1 MFNKIWNFWNDMK
14 VPLGIIAGF
23 TVVLT
28 FYGWWW
34 LPVGLG
40 AMGGLYWYSRRGFYN
55 KEIQFNGYLDTIVR
69 NIERTSHYAIQNL
82 EVAMAVFGQDG
93 KLQWKNELFVEYAGY
108 AGVKNVDGKRP
119 EEIFDLPENAFD
131 ALSIKDGE
139 RLLLINGRYYRLR
152 HCRVQTGDRNSKK
165 ENKGCSLIFYLTD
178 VTDFELLRQKYA
190 NEKLCLAYVRFDN
203 YEDVTKGMGESTRAN
218 ISGEVNEVLSKW
230 AEEENGF
237 ILANNKESY
246 LIGINQAS
254 LQDLM
259 EKKFPV
265 LEKVHEIQV
274 GNKITPTISVGISCD
289 GRSLEEVSLNAAKAL
304 DLALGRGGDQVVV
317 AIGGNLQFFGG
328 ITAVAAKSTRVRA
341 RIVAHTVHELMLSAE
356 KIFVMGHTM
365 EDFDAIGSAIGMA
378 KLARSLNKETYIVV
392 RGQNESVRKIA
403 ETLRS
408 NDMKLMD
415 EDDVYADIMIEEEEA
430 LKHIA
435 PKSLLV
441 LVDHHRKM
449 LSASQKVLEAIPW
462 RIIIDHHRRAEDA
475 IKNTTL
481 QYMEPSSSST
491 SELVTELVGYF
502 NDRLEFSKGE
512 ATALYAGI
520 VVDTKNFA
528 VQTGERTFE
537 AAALLRR
544 SGADP
549 NMVRQLFKDDLESV
563 QIKSRLIAEAEM
575 PEPGIMISVYND
587 APKEVRSSV
596 IAAQAADAMVYIA
609 GICMSVVITEYSSD
623 GSLGVSARS
632 DGTVN
637 VQIIM
642 EELGGGGHQT
652 VAGVQLKNI
661 SVEEVKKQIIALA
674 KNQLE
679 ENDENE
685 SDSVAGR

>member
-14 VPLGIIAGF
+14 VPLGVLTAF
-23 TVVLT
+23 TVILT
-28 FYGWWW
+28 CYNWWW
-34 LPVGLG
+34 LLAGL
-40 AMGGLYWYSRRGFYN
+40 ASMGGLYWHSRRVFYN

-69 NIERTSHYAIQNL
+69 NIERTSHYAVRNL
-82 EVAMAVFGQDG
+82 DVAMAVFGQDG
-93 KLQWKNELFVEYAGY
+93 KLQWKNELFAEFAGY

-139 RLLLINGRYYRLR
+139 RLLLINGRYYKLR
-152 HCRVQTGDRNSKK
+152 HCRVSTGEKAGKK
-165 ENKGCSLIFYLTD
+165 ETKGCSLIFYLND

-237 ILANNKESY
+237 ILANNKESF
-246 LIGINQAS
+246 LVGINQAS

-265 LEKVHEIQV
+265 LDRIREIQV

-317 AIGGNLQFFGG
+317 MLGGNLQFFGG
-328 ITAVAAKSTRVRA
+328 ISAVAAKSTRVRA
-341 RIVAHTVHELMLSAE
+341 RIVAHTVHELMVSAE
-356 KIFVMGHTM
+356 KVFVMGHTM

-378 KLARSLNKETYIVV
+378 KMARSLGKETYIVV
-392 RGQNESVRKIA
+392 SGQNESVRKIA

-415 EDDVYADIMIEEEEA
+415 EDDVYADIMVEEEEA
-430 LKHIA
+430 LKHIS

-441 LVDHHRKM
+441 LVDHHREM
-449 LSASQKVLEAIPW
+449 LCASQKVLEAIPW

-502 NDRLEFSKGE
+502 NDRLEFTKGE

-549 NMVRQLFKDDLESV
+549 SMVRQLFKDDLDSV
-563 QIKSRLIAEAEM
+563 QVKSRLVAEAEM
-575 PEPGIMISVYND
+575 PEPGMVISVYEN
-587 APKEVRSSV
+587 APKEVKSSV
-596 IAAQAADAMVYIA
+596 IAAQAADTMINIT
-609 GICMSVVITEYSSD
+609 GICMSVVITEYSAD
-623 GSLGVSARS
+623 CSLGVSARS

-674 KNQLE
+674 KKQLE
-679 ENDENE
+679 ENDNNE

>member
-14 VPLGIIAGF
+14 VPLSLTAAF
-23 TVVLT
+23 TVILT
-28 FYGWWW
+28 YYGWWW
-34 LPVGLG
+34 LPVGLA
-40 AMGGLYWYSRRGFYN
+40 AMGGLYWYSRRSFYN
-55 KEIQFNGYLDTIVR
+55 KEIQFNGYLDNIVR
-69 NIERTSHYAIQNL
+69 NIERTSHYAVQNL
-82 EVAMAVFGQDG
+82 DVAMAVFGQDG
-93 KLQWKNELFVEYAGY
+93 KLQWKNELFAEYAGY
-108 AGVKNVDGKRP
+108 AGVKNVDGKLP

-131 ALSIKDGE
+131 TLSIKDGE
-139 RLLLINGRYYRLR
+139 RLLLIDGRYYKLR
-152 HCRVQTGDRNSKK
+152 HCRVPAGGNSKK
-165 ENKGCSLIFYLTD
+165 DGGKAYSLIFYLTD
-178 VTDFELLRQKYA
+178 VTDFELLRQKYD

-203 YEDVTKGMGESTRAN
+203 YEDVTKGMVESARAN

-230 AEEENGF
+230 AEEESGF

-265 LEKVHEIQV
+265 LDRIHEIQV
-274 GNKITPTISVGISCD
+274 GNKITPTISVGVSCD

-317 AIGGNLQFFGG
+317 TIGGNMQFFGG
-328 ITAVAAKSTRVRA
+328 VTTVTAKSTRVRA
-341 RIVAHTVHELMLSAE
+341 RIVAHTVHEMMANAE
-356 KIFVMGHTM
+356 KIFIMGHTM
-365 EDFDAIGSAIGMA
+365 EDFDAVGSAIGMA
-378 KLARSLNKETYIVV
+378 KMARSLNKETYIVV
-392 RGQNESVRKIA
+392 SGQNESVTKIA
-403 ETLRS
+403 EALRS

-415 EDDVYADIMIEEEEA
+415 EDDVYADIMVEEEEA
-430 LKHIA
+430 LKHIT

-449 LSASQKVLEAIPW
+449 LCASQKVLEAIPL

-502 NDRLEFSKGE
+502 NDRLEFTKGE

-549 NMVRQLFKDDLESV
+549 NMVRQLFKDDLDSV
-563 QIKSRLIAEAEM
+563 QIKSRLVAEAEM
-575 PEPGIMISVYND
+575 PEPGMMISVYND

-596 IAAQAADAMVYIA
+596 IAAQAADTMIYIT
-609 GICMSVVITEYSSD
+609 GVCMSVVITEYTADNSI
-623 GSLGVSARS
+623 GVSARS

-674 KNQLE
+674 KKQLE
-679 ENDENE
+679 ENENNE
-685 SDSVAGR
+685 SNSVAGR

>member
-14 VPLGIIAGF
+14 VPLSLTAGF
-23 TVVLT
+23 TVILT
-28 FYGWWW
+28 YYGWWW
-34 LPVGLG
+34 LPVGLA
-40 AMGGLYWYSRRGFYN
+40 AMGGLYWYSRRSFYN
-55 KEIQFNGYLDTIVR
+55 KEIQFNSYLDNIVR
-69 NIERTSHYAIQNL
+69 NIERTSHYAVQNL
-82 EVAMAVFGQDG
+82 DVAMAVFGQDG
-93 KLQWKNELFVEYAGY
+93 KLQWKNELFAEYAGY

-131 ALSIKDGE
+131 TLSIKDGE
-139 RLLLINGRYYRLR
+139 RLLLIDGRYYKLR
-152 HCRVQTGDRNSKK
+152 HCRVPAGGNSKK
-165 ENKGCSLIFYLTD
+165 DGGKAYSLIFYLTD
-178 VTDFELLRQKYA
+178 VTDFELLRQKYD

-203 YEDVTKGMGESTRAN
+203 YEDVTKGMVESARAN

-230 AEEENGF
+230 AEEESGF

-265 LEKVHEIQV
+265 LDRIHEIQV

-317 AIGGNLQFFGG
+317 TIGGNMQFFGG
-328 ITAVAAKSTRVRA
+328 VTTVTAKSTRVRA
-341 RIVAHTVHELMLSAE
+341 RIVAHTVMANAE
-356 KIFVMGHTM
+356 KIFIMGHTM
-365 EDFDAIGSAIGMA
+365 EDFDAVGSAIGMA
-378 KLARSLNKETYIVV
+378 KMARSLNKETYIVV
-392 RGQNESVRKIA
+392 SGQNESVTKIA
-403 ETLRS
+403 EALRS

-415 EDDVYADIMIEEEEA
+415 EDDVYADIMVEEEEA
-430 LKHIA
+430 LKHIT

-449 LSASQKVLEAIPW
+449 LCASQKVLEAIPL

-502 NDRLEFSKGE
+502 NDRLEFTKGE

-549 NMVRQLFKDDLESV
+549 NMVRQLFKDDLDSV
-563 QIKSRLIAEAEM
+563 QIKSRLVAEAEM
-575 PEPGIMISVYND
+575 PEPGMMISVYND

-596 IAAQAADAMVYIA
+596 IAAQAADTMIYIT
-609 GICMSVVITEYSSD
+609 GVCMSVVITEYTADNSI
-623 GSLGVSARS
+623 GVSARS

-674 KNQLE
+674 KKQLE
-679 ENDENE
+679 ENENNE
-685 SDSVAGR
+685 SNSVAGR

>member
-1 MFNKIWNFWNDMK
+1 MFNKIWNAWNDIK
-14 VPLGIIAGF
+14 APLG
-23 TVVLT
+23 TVACLT
-28 FYGWWW
+28 LILAWYDWWW
-34 LPVGLG
+34 LLVG
-40 AMGGLYWYSRRGFYN
+40 AASMGGLYWYYRRSLYN
-55 KEIQFNGYLDTIVR
+55 KEIQFNSYLDTIVR
-69 NIERTSHYAIQNL
+69 NIERTSHNAVQNL
-82 EVAMAVFGQDG
+82 DVAMAVFGQDG
-93 KLQWKNELFVEYAGY
+93 KLQWKNELFAEYAGY

-152 HCRVQTGDRNSKK
+152 HCRVLTGDNSKK
-165 ENKGCSLIFYLTD
+165 DSSKGYSLIFYLND

-237 ILANNKESY
+237 ILANNKESF

-265 LEKVHEIQV
+265 LDKIHEIQV
-274 GNKITPTISVGISCD
+274 GNKITPTISVGIACD

-328 ITAVAAKSTRVRA
+328 ISTVTAKSTRVRA
-341 RIVAHTVHELMLSAE
+341 RIVAHTVHEQMLSAE

-378 KLARSLNKETYIVV
+378 KMARSLNKETYIVV
-392 RGQNESVRKIA
+392 SGQNQSVRKIA
-403 ETLRS
+403 EALRS

-415 EDDVYADIMIEEEEA
+415 EDDVYADIMVEEEEA
-430 LKHIA
+430 LKHIT
-435 PKSLLV
+435 PKSLLI

-449 LSASQKVLEAIPW
+449 LCASQKVLEAIPW

-502 NDRLEFSKGE
+502 NDRLEFTKGE

-575 PEPGIMISVYND
+575 VEKCMAISVYHN
-587 APKEVRSSV
+587 APKEVKSSI
-596 IAAQAADAMVYIA
+596 IAAQAADSMININ
-609 GICMSVVITEYSSD
+609 GISVSVVITEYKEDNSI
-623 GSLGVSARS
+623 GVSARS
-632 DGTVN
+632 DGSVN

-652 VAGVQLKNI
+652 VAGVQLKDI
-661 SVEEVKKQIIALA
+661 SVEEVKKQIIALT
-674 KNQLE
+674 KKQLE
-679 ENDENE
+679 EDNNE
-685 SDSVAGR
+685 SDSVAGH

>member
-1 MFNKIWNFWNDMK
+1 MFNKIWNAWNDIK
-14 VPLGIIAGF
+14 APLG
-23 TVVLT
+23 TVACLT
-28 FYGWWW
+28 LILAWYDWWW
-34 LPVGLG
+34 LLVGAA
-40 AMGGLYWYSRRGFYN
+40 AMGGLYWYYRRSLYN
-55 KEIQFNGYLDTIVR
+55 KEIQFNSYLDTIVR
-69 NIERTSHYAIQNL
+69 NIERTSHNAVQNL
-82 EVAMAVFGQDG
+82 DVAMAVFGQDG
-93 KLQWKNELFVEYAGY
+93 KLQWKNELFAEYAGY

-152 HCRVQTGDRNSKK
+152 HCRVLTGDNSKK
-165 ENKGCSLIFYLTD
+165 DSSKGYSLIFYLND

-237 ILANNKESY
+237 ILANNKESF

-265 LEKVHEIQV
+265 LDKIHEIQV
-274 GNKITPTISVGISCD
+274 GNKITPTISVGIACD

-328 ITAVAAKSTRVRA
+328 ISTVTAKSTRVRA
-341 RIVAHTVHELMLSAE
+341 RIVAHTVHEQMLSAE

-378 KLARSLNKETYIVV
+378 KMARSLNKETYIVV
-392 RGQNESVRKIA
+392 SGQNQSVRKIA
-403 ETLRS
+403 EALRS

-415 EDDVYADIMIEEEEA
+415 EDDVYADIMVEEEEA
-430 LKHIA
+430 LKHIT
-435 PKSLLV
+435 PKSLLI

-449 LSASQKVLEAIPW
+449 LCASQKVLEAIPW

-502 NDRLEFSKGE
+502 NDRLEFTKGE

-575 PEPGIMISVYND
+575 VEKCMAISVYHN
-587 APKEVRSSV
+587 APKEVKSSI
-596 IAAQAADAMVYIA
+596 IAAQAADSMININ
-609 GICMSVVITEYSSD
+609 GISVSVVITEYKEDNSI
-623 GSLGVSARS
+623 GVSARS
-632 DGTVN
+632 DGSVN

-652 VAGVQLKNI
+652 VAGVQLKDI
-661 SVEEVKKQIIALA
+661 SVEEVKKQIIALT
-674 KNQLE
+674 KKQLE
-679 ENDENE
+679 EDNNE
-685 SDSVAGR
+685 SDSVAGH

>member
-1 MFNKIWNFWNDMK
+1 MFNKIWNAWNDIK
-14 VPLGIIAGF
+14 APLG
-23 TVVLT
+23 TVVCLT
-28 FYGWWW
+28 LILAWYDWWW
-34 LPVGLG
+34 LLVGAA
-40 AMGGLYWYSRRGFYN
+40 AMGGLYWYYRRSLYN
-55 KEIQFNGYLDTIVR
+55 KEIQFNSYLDTIVR
-69 NIERTSHYAIQNL
+69 NIERTSHNAVQNL
-82 EVAMAVFGQDG
+82 DVAMAVFGQDG
-93 KLQWKNELFVEYAGY
+93 KLQWKNELFAEYAGY

-152 HCRVQTGDRNSKK
+152 HCRVLTGDNSKK
-165 ENKGCSLIFYLTD
+165 DSSKGYSLIFYLND

-237 ILANNKESY
+237 ILANNKESF

-265 LEKVHEIQV
+265 LDKIHEIQV
-274 GNKITPTISVGISCD
+274 GNKITPTISVGIACD

-328 ITAVAAKSTRVRA
+328 ISTVTAKSTRVRA
-341 RIVAHTVHELMLSAE
+341 RIVAHTVHEQMLSAE

-378 KLARSLNKETYIVV
+378 KMARSLNKETYIVV
-392 RGQNESVRKIA
+392 SGQNQSVRKIA
-403 ETLRS
+403 EALRS

-415 EDDVYADIMIEEEEA
+415 EDDVYADIMVEEEEA
-430 LKHIA
+430 LKHIT
-435 PKSLLV
+435 PKSLLI

-449 LSASQKVLEAIPW
+449 LCASQKVLEAIPW

-502 NDRLEFSKGE
+502 NDRLEFTKGE

-575 PEPGIMISVYND
+575 VEKCMAISVYHN
-587 APKEVRSSV
+587 APKEVKSSI
-596 IAAQAADAMVYIA
+596 IAAQAADSMININ
-609 GICMSVVITEYSSD
+609 GISVSVVITEYKEDNSI
-623 GSLGVSARS
+623 GVSARS
-632 DGTVN
+632 DGSVN

-652 VAGVQLKNI
+652 VAGVQLKDI
-661 SVEEVKKQIIALA
+661 SVEEVKKQIIALT
-674 KNQLE
+674 KKQLE
-679 ENDENE
+679 EDNNE
-685 SDSVAGR
+685 SDSVAGH

>member
-1 MFNKIWNFWNDMK
+1 MFNKIWNAWNDIK
-14 VPLGIIAGF
+14 APLG
-23 TVVLT
+23 TVACLT
-28 FYGWWW
+28 LILAWYDWWW
-34 LPVGLG
+34 LLVGAA
-40 AMGGLYWYSRRGFYN
+40 AMGGLYWYYRRSLYN
-55 KEIQFNGYLDTIVR
+55 KEIQFNSYLDTIVR
-69 NIERTSHYAIQNL
+69 NIERTSHNAVQNL
-82 EVAMAVFGQDG
+82 DVAMAVFGQDG
-93 KLQWKNELFVEYAGY
+93 KLQWKNELFAEYAGY

-152 HCRVQTGDRNSKK
+152 HCRVLTGDNSKK
-165 ENKGCSLIFYLTD
+165 DSSKGYSLIFYLND

-237 ILANNKESY
+237 ILANNKESF

-265 LEKVHEIQV
+265 LDKIHEIQV
-274 GNKITPTISVGISCD
+274 GNKITPTISVGIACD

-328 ITAVAAKSTRVRA
+328 ISTVTAKSTRVRA
-341 RIVAHTVHELMLSAE
+341 RIVAHTVHEQMLSAE

-378 KLARSLNKETYIVV
+378 KMARSLNKETYIVV
-392 RGQNESVRKIA
+392 SGQNQSVRKIA
-403 ETLRS
+403 EALRS

-415 EDDVYADIMIEEEEA
+415 EDDVYADIMVEEEEA
-430 LKHIA
+430 LKHIT
-435 PKSLLV
+435 PKSLLI

-449 LSASQKVLEAIPW
+449 LCASQKVLEAIPW

-502 NDRLEFSKGE
+502 NDRLEFTKGE

-575 PEPGIMISVYND
+575 VEKCMAISVYHN
-587 APKEVRSSV
+587 APKEVKSSI
-596 IAAQAADAMVYIA
+596 IAAQAADSMININ
-609 GICMSVVITEYSSD
+609 GISVSVVITEYKEDNSI
-623 GSLGVSARS
+623 GVSARS
-632 DGTVN
+632 DGSVN

-642 EELGGGGHQT
+642 EELDGGGHQT
-652 VAGVQLKNI
+652 VAGVQLKDI
-661 SVEEVKKQIIALA
+661 SVEEVKKQIIALT
-674 KNQLE
+674 KKQLE
-679 ENDENE
+679 EDNNE
-685 SDSVAGR
+685 SNSVAGH

>member
-14 VPLGIIAGF
+14 VPLSITAGF
-23 TVVLT
+23 TVILT
-28 FYGWWW
+28 YYGWWW
-34 LPVGLG
+34 LPVGLV
-40 AMGGLYWYSRRGFYN
+40 AMGGLYWYSRRSFYN
-55 KEIQFNGYLDTIVR
+55 KEIQFNGYLDNIVR
-69 NIERTSHYAIQNL
+69 NIERTSHYAVQNL
-82 EVAMAVFGQDG
+82 DVAMAVFGQDG
-93 KLQWKNELFVEYAGY
+93 KLQWKNELFAEYAGY

-131 ALSIKDGE
+131 TLSIKDGE
-139 RLLLINGRYYRLR
+139 RLLLIDGRYYKLR
-152 HCRVQTGDRNSKK
+152 HCRVPAGGNSKK
-165 ENKGCSLIFYLTD
+165 DGGKAYSLIFYLTD
-178 VTDFELLRQKYA
+178 VTDFELLRQKYD

-203 YEDVTKGMGESTRAN
+203 YEDVTKGMVESARAN

-230 AEEENGF
+230 AEEESGF

-265 LEKVHEIQV
+265 LDRIHEIQV

-317 AIGGNLQFFGG
+317 TIGGNMQFFGG
-328 ITAVAAKSTRVRA
+328 VTTVAAKSTRVRA
-341 RIVAHTVHELMLSAE
+341 RIVAHTVHEMMANAE
-356 KIFVMGHTM
+356 KIFIMGHTM
-365 EDFDAIGSAIGMA
+365 EDFDAVGSAIGMA
-378 KLARSLNKETYIVV
+378 KMARSLNKETYIVV
-392 RGQNESVRKIA
+392 SGRNESVTKIA
-403 ETLRS
+403 EALRS

-430 LKHIA
+430 LKHIT

-449 LSASQKVLEAIPW
+449 LCASQKVLEAIPL

-502 NDRLEFSKGE
+502 NDRLEFTKGE

-549 NMVRQLFKDDLESV
+549 NMVRQLFKDDLDSV
-563 QIKSRLIAEAEM
+563 QIKSRLVAEAEM
-575 PEPGIMISVYND
+575 PEPGMMISVYND

-596 IAAQAADAMVYIA
+596 IAAQAADTMIYIT
-609 GICMSVVITEYSSD
+609 GVCMSVVITEYTADNSI
-623 GSLGVSARS
+623 GVSARS

-674 KNQLE
+674 KKQLE
-679 ENDENE
+679 ENENNE
-685 SDSVAGR
+685 SNSVAGR

>member
-14 VPLGIIAGF
+14 VPLGIIVGF
-23 TVVLT
+23 TVILA

-34 LPVGLG
+34 LAVGLAAIG
-40 AMGGLYWYSRRGFYN
+40 CFYWYARRQFYS
-55 KEIQFNGYLDTIVR
+55 KEVQFNGYLDTIVR
-69 NIERTSHYAIQNL
+69 NIERTSHYAVRNL
-82 EVAMAVFGQDG
+82 DVAMAVFGQDG
-93 KLQWKNELFVEYAGY
+93 KLQWKNELFVEYAGF

-152 HCRVQTGDRNSKK
+152 HCRVLAGERAGKK
-165 ENKGCSLIFYLTD
+165 ESKGYSLIFYLTD

-237 ILANNKESY
+237 ILANNKESF
-246 LIGINQAS
+246 LVGINQAS

-265 LEKVHEIQV
+265 LDKIHEIQV
-274 GNKITPTISVGISCD
+274 GNKITPTISVGIACD

-317 AIGGNLQFFGG
+317 AIGGSLQFFGG
-328 ITAVAAKSTRVRA
+328 ITTVTAKSTRVRA
-341 RIVAHTVHELMLSAE
+341 RIVAHTVHELMVSAE
-356 KIFVMGHTM
+356 KVFVMGHTM

-378 KLARSLNKETYIVV
+378 KMARSLGKETYIVV
-392 RGQNESVRKIA
+392 SGQNESVRKIA

-415 EDDVYADIMIEEEEA
+415 EDDVYADIMVEEEEA
-430 LKHIA
+430 LKHIS

-449 LSASQKVLEAIPW
+449 LCASQKVLDAIPW

-502 NDRLEFSKGE
+502 KIPKTLPCRPASVPLKRQHFC
-512 ATALYAGI
+512 
-520 VVDTKNFA
+520 
-528 VQTGERTFE
+528 
-537 AAALLRR
+537 AAAVPTRIWCASCLRMTLI
-544 SGADP
+544 P
-549 NMVRQLFKDDLESV
+549 Y
-563 QIKSRLIAEAEM
+563 RLNRAWWQK
-575 PEPGIMISVYND
+575 
-587 APKEVRSSV
+587 PKCRNR
-596 IAAQAADAMVYIA
+596 AW
-609 GICMSVVITEYSSD
+609 
-623 GSLGVSARS
+623 
-632 DGTVN
+632 
-637 VQIIM
+637 
-642 EELGGGGHQT
+642 
-652 VAGVQLKNI
+652 
-661 SVEEVKKQIIALA
+661 
-674 KNQLE
+674 
-679 ENDENE
+679 
-685 SDSVAGR
+685 

>member
-1 MFNKIWNFWNDMK
+1 MFNKIWNAWNDIK
-14 VPLGIIAGF
+14 APLG
-23 TVVLT
+23 TVACLT
-28 FYGWWW
+28 LILAWYDWWW
-34 LPVGLG
+34 LLVGAA
-40 AMGGLYWYSRRGFYN
+40 AMGGLYWYYRRSLYN
-55 KEIQFNGYLDTIVR
+55 KEIQFNSYLDTIVR
-69 NIERTSHYAIQNL
+69 NIERTSHNAVQNL
-82 EVAMAVFGQDG
+82 DVAMAVFGQDG
-93 KLQWKNELFVEYAGY
+93 KLQWKNELFAEYAGY

-152 HCRVQTGDRNSKK
+152 HCRVLTGDNSKK
-165 ENKGCSLIFYLTD
+165 DSSKGYSLIFYLND
-178 VTDFELLRQKYA
+178 ITDFELLRQKYA

-237 ILANNKESY
+237 ILANNKESF

-265 LEKVHEIQV
+265 LDKIHEIQV
-274 GNKITPTISVGISCD
+274 GNKITPTISVGIACD

-328 ITAVAAKSTRVRA
+328 ISTVTAKSTRVRA
-341 RIVAHTVHELMLSAE
+341 RIVAHTVHEQMLSAE

-378 KLARSLNKETYIVV
+378 KMARSLNKETYIVV
-392 RGQNESVRKIA
+392 SGQNQSVRKIA
-403 ETLRS
+403 EALRS

-415 EDDVYADIMIEEEEA
+415 EDDVYADIMVEEEEA
-430 LKHIA
+430 LKHIT
-435 PKSLLV
+435 PKSLLI

-449 LSASQKVLEAIPW
+449 LCASQKVLEAIPW

-502 NDRLEFSKGE
+502 NDRLEFTKGE

-575 PEPGIMISVYND
+575 VEKSMAISVYHN
-587 APKEVRSSV
+587 APKEVKSSI
-596 IAAQAADAMVYIA
+596 IAAQAADSMININ
-609 GICMSVVITEYSSD
+609 GISVSVVITEYKEDNSI
-623 GSLGVSARS
+623 GVSARS
-632 DGTVN
+632 DGSVN

-652 VAGVQLKNI
+652 VAGVQLKDI
-661 SVEEVKKQIIALA
+661 SVEEVKKQIIALT
-674 KNQLE
+674 KKQLE
-679 ENDENE
+679 EDNNE
-685 SDSVAGR
+685 SDSVAGH

>member
-1 MFNKIWNFWNDMK
+1 MFNKIWNAWNDIK
-14 VPLGIIAGF
+14 APLG
-23 TVVLT
+23 TVACLT
-28 FYGWWW
+28 LILAWYDWWW
-34 LPVGLG
+34 LLVGAA
-40 AMGGLYWYSRRGFYN
+40 AMSGLYWYYRRSLYN
-55 KEIQFNGYLDTIVR
+55 KEIQFNSYLDTIVR
-69 NIERTSHYAIQNL
+69 NIERTSHNAVQNL
-82 EVAMAVFGQDG
+82 DVAMAVFGQDG
-93 KLQWKNELFVEYAGY
+93 KLQWKNELFAEYAGY

-152 HCRVQTGDRNSKK
+152 HCRVLTGDNSKK
-165 ENKGCSLIFYLTD
+165 DSSKGYSLIFYLND

-237 ILANNKESY
+237 ILANNKESF

-265 LEKVHEIQV
+265 LDKIHEIQV
-274 GNKITPTISVGISCD
+274 GNKITPTISVGIACD

-328 ITAVAAKSTRVRA
+328 ISTVTAKSTRVRA
-341 RIVAHTVHELMLSAE
+341 RIVAHTVHEQMLSAE

-378 KLARSLNKETYIVV
+378 KMARSLNKETYIVV
-392 RGQNESVRKIA
+392 SGQNQSVRKIA
-403 ETLRS
+403 EALRS

-415 EDDVYADIMIEEEEA
+415 EDDVYADIMVEEEEA
-430 LKHIA
+430 LKHIT
-435 PKSLLV
+435 PKSLLI

-449 LSASQKVLEAIPW
+449 LCASQKVLEAIPW

-502 NDRLEFSKGE
+502 NDRLEFTKGE

-575 PEPGIMISVYND
+575 VEKCMAISVYHN
-587 APKEVRSSV
+587 APKEVKSSI
-596 IAAQAADAMVYIA
+596 IAAQAADSMININ
-609 GICMSVVITEYSSD
+609 GISVSVVITEYKEDNSI
-623 GSLGVSARS
+623 GVSARS
-632 DGTVN
+632 DGSVN

-652 VAGVQLKNI
+652 VAGVQLKDI
-661 SVEEVKKQIIALA
+661 SVEEVKKQIIALT
-674 KNQLE
+674 KKQLE
-679 ENDENE
+679 EDNNE
-685 SDSVAGR
+685 SDSVAGH

>member
-14 VPLGIIAGF
+14 VPLG
-23 TVVLT
+23 VLT
-28 FYGWWW
+28 VFTIILTCYNWWW
-34 LPVGLG
+34 LIAGI
-40 AMGGLYWYSRRGFYN
+40 AAIGGLYWYSRRVFYS
-55 KEIQFNGYLDTIVR
+55 KEVQFNGYLDTIVR
-69 NIERTSHYAIQNL
+69 NIERTSHYAVRNL
-82 EVAMAVFGQDG
+82 DVAMAVFGQDG

-139 RLLLINGRYYRLR
+139 RLLLINGRYYKLR
-152 HCRVQTGDRNSKK
+152 HCRVQAGERAGKK
-165 ENKGCSLIFYLTD
+165 EGKGCSLIFYLTD

-237 ILANNKESY
+237 ILANNKESF
-246 LIGINQAS
+246 LVGINQAS

-265 LEKVHEIQV
+265 LDKIREIQV

-317 AIGGNLQFFGG
+317 AIGGSLQFFGG
-328 ITAVAAKSTRVRA
+328 ISAVAAKSTRVRA
-341 RIVAHTVHELMLSAE
+341 RIVAHTVHELMVSAE
-356 KIFVMGHTM
+356 KVFVMGHTM

-378 KLARSLNKETYIVV
+378 KMARSLGKETYIVV
-392 RGQNESVRKIA
+392 SGQNESVCKIA

-415 EDDVYADIMIEEEEA
+415 EDDVYADIMVEEDEA
-430 LKHIA
+430 LKHIS
-435 PKSLLV
+435 PKSLLI

-449 LSASQKVLEAIPW
+449 LCASQKVMEAIPW

-475 IKNTTL
+475 IKDTTL

-502 NDRLEFSKGE
+502 NDRLEFTKGE

-549 NMVRQLFKDDLESV
+549 NMVRQLFKDDLDSV
-563 QIKSRLIAEAEM
+563 QIKSRLVAEAEM
-575 PEPGIMISVYND
+575 PEPGIVISVYEN
-587 APKEVRSSV
+587 APKEVKSSV
-596 IAAQAADAMVYIA
+596 IAAQAADTMINIT
-609 GICMSVVITEYSSD
+609 GICMSVVITEYPVD

-674 KNQLE
+674 KKQLE

-685 SDSVAGR
+685 SNSVTGR